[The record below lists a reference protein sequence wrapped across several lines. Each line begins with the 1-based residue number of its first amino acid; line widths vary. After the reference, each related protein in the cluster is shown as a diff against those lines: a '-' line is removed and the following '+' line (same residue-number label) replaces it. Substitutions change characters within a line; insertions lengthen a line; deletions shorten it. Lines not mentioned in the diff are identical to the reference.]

1 MALRRF
7 QIDVEG
13 TAPLLLSSNVS
24 SDPLSSEAKL
34 RKHFTSKKSKVD
46 QDHINLRILDWV
58 YSGYWS
64 LPGEVILDEAENAL
78 NFEGYGNLYLPDQNF
93 ARCLRNGATA
103 WRLGKDVTRAV
114 IIENNPLI
122 EYDGPDTA
130 EEMWNARRFCHN
142 APTVRM
148 GKTNWVSRIV
158 IPAGWKCAYTAIV
171 DDEKITPEQL
181 GNICN
186 AAGRFEGLGTWRP
199 RFGRFTSVINE
210 IELD

>member
-24 SDPLSSEAKL
+24 SDPLSPEAKL

-46 QDHINLRILDWV
+46 QDHINLRMLDWV

-78 NFEGYGNLYLPDQNF
+78 RFEGYGNLYLPAQNF

-114 IIENNPLI
+114 IIENSPLI

-130 EEMWNARRFCHN
+130 AELWIDRRFRHN
-142 APTVRM
+142 ASTVRM
-148 GKTNWVSRIV
+148 GKTNWISRIV
-158 IPAGWKCAYTAIV
+158 IPVWKCAYTATV
-171 DDEKITPEQL
+171 DDEKITLEQL
-181 GNICN
+181 FSICN
-186 AAGRFEGLGTWRP
+186 AAGRFEGVGTWRP
-199 RFGRFTSVINE
+199 RFGRFSSVITE
-210 IELD
+210 IDTN